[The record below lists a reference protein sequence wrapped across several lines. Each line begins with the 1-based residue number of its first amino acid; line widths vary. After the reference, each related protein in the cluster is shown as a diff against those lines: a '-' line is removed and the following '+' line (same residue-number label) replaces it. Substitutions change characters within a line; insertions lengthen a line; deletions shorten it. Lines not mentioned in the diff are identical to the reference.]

1 VTGGARPLLSVLI
14 PAFNEERTVAELVRR
29 VLAIDLPREVIVV
42 DDGSSDATGRVLAG
56 IEGIRVLRHDRN
68 RGKGAA
74 VVSALSVARGEICL
88 IQDADLEYD
97 PADIPAL
104 YERYLR
110 GDVGAVYGS
119 RELTPDQR
127 RSSIFFYWGGRLVSL
142 VTSVLYRTWITDEP
156 TGYKLVG
163 TELMRSLRLGA
174 RGFDLCPEL
183 TARILRRGAR
193 IAEVPIR
200 YSPRGWAEGKKITA
214 RDGLLAIWVLVRE
227 RLRP

>member
-1 VTGGARPLLSVLI
+1 
-14 PAFNEERTVAELVRR
+14 

-183 TARILRRGAR
+183 TARILRRGKR